1 MANPPIVTGTV
12 DLTYDTRPIETIA
25 RTIATHLTALADDL
39 ATFRASQPAAD
50 FASAWSDYRS
60 AFGADASNHKHF
72 RAGWDAAHGIEH
84 QGTQR

>member
-1 MANPPIVTGTV
+1 MSNHVGTATINL
-12 DLTYDTRPIETIA
+12 DPDTRTIEAIT

-39 ATFRASQPAAD
+39 ATIRTSEPAAD

-60 AFGADASNHKHF
+60 AYGADASNHKHF

-84 QGTQR
+84 QGAQR